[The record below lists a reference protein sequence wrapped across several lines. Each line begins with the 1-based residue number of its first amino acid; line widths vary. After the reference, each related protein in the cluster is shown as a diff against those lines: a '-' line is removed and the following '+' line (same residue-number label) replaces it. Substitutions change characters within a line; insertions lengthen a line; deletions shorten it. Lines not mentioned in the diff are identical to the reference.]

1 MRKSIDINDDFK
13 ENNVIINEG
22 DSIRIIPKQLDLKK
36 LYIELTTKC
45 NFDCITCIR
54 NSWSDSIDK
63 MANETI
69 DKIFKQIDDLP
80 ELETVHFGGFGE
92 PLTHPRFIELATQV
106 KDKGYR
112 AEVITN
118 GQLMD
123 QSKAEKLIEI
133 GFNKVVFSIDAPKKE
148 TLESIRKNADIDKI
162 LKNIKRL
169 SDLRTS
175 KSNLDIWLEFVAMKS
190 NIDQLGD
197 LIELASEL
205 NLDGIIITNLIPY
218 TEDMVGEELYDTD
231 EEKIKAKLGGYVSL
245 HTSYPEMKLRTDR
258 KCNFI
263 KNSSASINW
272 KGEVVPCYPLLHN
285 YQVYIYGRCRDN
297 KSYNYGNV
305 NEKDLKD
312 IWQQDDYVR
321 FRSRVK
327 HGDFPSCTDCKYVDG
342 CSMVEDN
349 SLDCWGNQ
357 PTCAD
362 CLWYRQLIVCP

>member
-1 MRKSIDINDDFK
+1 M
-13 ENNVIINEG
+13 
-22 DSIRIIPKQLDLKK
+22 
-36 LYIELTTKC
+36 T
-45 NFDCITCIR
+45 
-54 NSWSDSIDK
+54 
-63 MANETI
+63 NETI
-69 DKIFKQIDDLP
+69 DKIFAQINELP

-92 PLTHPRFIELATQV
+92 PLTHPRFLELATKV
-106 KDKGYR
+106 KNHGLK

-118 GQLMD
+118 GQLLD
-123 QSKAEKLIEI
+123 QEKAEKLIEI
-133 GFNKVVFSIDAPKKE
+133 DFNKVVFSIDAPKKE

-162 LKNIKRL
+162 LRNIKVL
-169 SDLRTS
+169 SELRTA

-190 NIDQLGD
+190 NIDQLAD
-197 LIELASEL
+197 LIELASQL
-205 NLDGIIITNLIPY
+205 NLDGILITNLIPY
-218 TEDMVGEELYDTD
+218 TEDMVGEELYDAN
-231 EEKIKAKLGGYVSL
+231 EERIKAKLGGYLSL
-245 HTSYPEMKLRTDR
+245 HTSYPEMELKTER

-263 KNSSASINW
+263 ENRSTSINW
-272 KGEVVPCYPLLHN
+272 QGEVVPCYPLLHN
-285 YQVYIYGRCRDN
+285 YQVYIYGRCREN

-305 NEKDLKD
+305 NEKHLKD

-327 HGDFPSCTDCKYVDG
+327 QGDFPSCTDCRYVDG